1 MWLEGISVIL
11 SNNMYVKNIRR
22 EYDNMFCP
30 KCGNN
35 NNDLNLWCIRCGCR
49 LEESQKNTENTVVE
63 EISVERENESVLTP
77 VAETSTDEQK
87 PKKIK
92 DYMVWS
98 IISAVLGSIAFGI
111 IAVIFSGLTMTE
123 IAAGN
128 TERAKE
134 YSDKAKLFC
143 LISLAIA
150 IVKVIFIV
158 LTLIIVAFMT
168 SMPLY
173 LFIR

>member
-1 MWLEGISVIL
+1 
-11 SNNMYVKNIRR
+11 
-22 EYDNMFCP
+22 MFCP
-30 KCGNN
+30 RCGNN

-49 LEESQKNTENTVVE
+49 LEEGHENTENTSAQ
-63 EISVERENESVLTP
+63 EISVDSEAEGTAAP
-77 VAETSTDEQK
+77 VAENAASEQK

-92 DYMVWS
+92 DYMTWS

-111 IAVIFSGLTMTE
+111 AAVIFSGLTMTE
-123 IAAGN
+123 ITAGN

-134 YSDKAKLFC
+134 YSGKAKLFC

-173 LFIR
+173 LFVR